1 MDIPL
6 APCDGACGGQR
17 TTGDE
22 RLSICVSLGLSN
34 WEARTY
40 LAVLDLGEAKASE
53 IASEARISRGRIY
66 DILERLRAKGV
77 VDAIPT
83 NPRSFR
89 GVPPGRLIEQH
100 QFELRLQAEE
110 LARMGEVLRA
120 RPTRHAS
127 RVMHDRTQVALL
139 QGRKAALSKF
149 REFVD
154 SATREIVGYTSE
166 SCVTR
171 QAKFVIPIYQM
182 KVKQGVDI
190 RLAVNVTHENVAAV
204 RVLERYVRMRHH
216 QLGNRVLTAVVVDQ
230 RLGLII
236 HWNPDDD
243 NLVQGDDLGIAS
255 EDAGFSEA
263 LRTAVLDHWEHSV
276 ETAHG

>member
-1 MDIPL
+1 M
-6 APCDGACGGQR
+6 
-17 TTGDE
+17 
-22 RLSICVSLGLSN
+22 
-34 WEARTY
+34 
-40 LAVLDLGEAKASE
+40 
-53 IASEARISRGRIY
+53 
-66 DILERLRAKGV
+66 
-77 VDAIPT
+77 
-83 NPRSFR
+83 
-89 GVPPGRLIEQH
+89 PPGRLIEQH

-171 QAKFVIPIYQM
+171 QAEFVIPIYQM